1 MRRFILPLLCL
12 AVGLVAC
19 KNDPVGP
26 TPIEDEKFAPELRV
40 NLSEMTKTGS
50 GLYLQD
56 LVVGN
61 GKVAASGDLVE
72 VHYTGWLTNGKQFD
86 TSIGEAPIKFPL
98 GVGAVIDGW
107 EEGLQG
113 MRVGGTRKLVIPS
126 HLGYRGR
133 RRGSIPPHST
143 LVFDVVLVG
152 VVVEEEDE

>member
-12 AVGLVAC
+12 AFGLTAC
-19 KNDPVGP
+19 KNDPAGP

-56 LVVGN
+56 LVVGG
-61 GKVAASGDLVE
+61 GKVAVSDSTYQ
-72 VHYTGWLTNGKQFD
+72 VHYTGWLVNGQQFD
-86 TSIGEAPIKFPL
+86 TSLDNEPIT
-98 GVGAVIDGW
+98 VTIDVTNVIAGW
-107 EEGLQG
+107 HEGLKG

-126 HLGYRGR
+126 HLGYRGK
-133 RRGSIPPHST
+133 RRGPIPPHST

-152 VVVEEEDE
+152 AK